1 MLGFFL
7 FVRTMFISVRAVFIG
22 MSTVVA
28 MISAMRFM
36 QHFHVFKLMAFTGN
50 DAKRSQRQE
59 KKSKFHRGAFLDQR
73 GRVGNTGDGN
83 FSLTAQPLS
92 YNRRRSFMGAGTA

>member
-7 FVRTMFISVRAVFIG
+7 AVFISVRAVFIG
-22 MSTVVA
+22 MSTVVS
-28 MISAMRFM
+28 MIRAMRFV
-36 QHFHVFKLMAFTGN
+36 QHFYVFKLMAFTGN

-59 KKSKFHRGAFLDQR
+59 EKSKFHRGAFLDQR

-83 FSLTAQPLS
+83 FSITAQPLS
-92 YNRRRSFMGAGTA
+92 HNRRRPFMGTRSP